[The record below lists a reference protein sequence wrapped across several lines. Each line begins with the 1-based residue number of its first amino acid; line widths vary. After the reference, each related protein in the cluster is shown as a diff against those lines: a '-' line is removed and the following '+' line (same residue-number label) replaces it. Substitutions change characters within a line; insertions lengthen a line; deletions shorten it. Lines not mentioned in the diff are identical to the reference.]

1 MRPLRVALLADP
13 ADEGWP
19 SMDFVAD
26 MLTAHLQR
34 EHGDRVRCAL
44 VRPPIKYR
52 ARRIARGRRAFSVDR
67 LLTRMWEYP
76 RLADRLRANHDVFHV
91 IDHSYAQL
99 VHHLPAARTVVT
111 CHDLDTF
118 RSVLNP
124 ADEARPLAF
133 RAMTRHI
140 LRGLRRAAH
149 VTCDSGSTREALVAR
164 AGIDRDRTT
173 IVYNGV
179 DPVCT
184 PAPDS
189 DADAAAATLLGPP
202 QPEVVEL
209 LHVGSTIPRKRIDV
223 LIQTMAAV
231 RATGRTVRLIRAGG
245 AFTDEQAAL
254 AARLQ
259 ISDVTAV
266 LPSLDRRTLAAVYR
280 RAALLLLPSEREGF
294 GLPLVEAMACG
305 TPVVASDLGAL
316 KEVGEEAAVYCPA
329 GDVPAW
335 VQAVKRLL
343 AEREGD
349 PQVWS
354 ARRNR
359 AVQRAAAFTWSRY
372 ATHMAG
378 IYDRLVGTRAC

>member
-13 ADEGWP
+13 ADEGWA

-26 MLTAHLQR
+26 MLAEHLQR
-34 EHGDRVRCAL
+34 DHSSQVACAL
-44 VRPPIKYR
+44 VRPPIKRR
-52 ARRIARGRRAFSVDR
+52 ARRVARGRQAFSVDR

-76 RLADRLRANHDVFHV
+76 RLAARLRASHDVFHV

-118 RSVLNP
+118 RSVLDP
-124 ADEARPLAF
+124 ADEPRPLAF

-140 LRGLRRAAH
+140 LQGLRRAAH
-149 VTCDSGSTREALVAR
+149 VTCDTGSTLETLVAR
-164 AGIDRDRTT
+164 AGINRDRTT
-173 IVYNGV
+173 VVHNGV
-179 DPVCT
+179 DSVCT
-184 PAPDS
+184 PAADP
-189 DADAAAATLLGPP
+189 DADAAASALLGPSRP
-202 QPEVVEL
+202 DVVEL
-209 LHVGSTIPRKRIDV
+209 LHVGSTIRRKRIDV
-223 LIQTMAAV
+223 LIEIVAGV
-231 RATGRTVRLIRAGG
+231 RAAGLNVRLIRAGG

-254 AARLQ
+254 AWRLQ
-259 ISDVTAV
+259 ISDLTTL

-305 TPVVASDLGAL
+305 TPTVASDLAAL
-316 KEVGEEAAVYCPA
+316 REVGGEAAVYCPA
-329 GDVPAW
+329 ADVPAW
-335 VQAVKRLL
+335 VRGVTRLL
-343 AEREGD
+343 AERECD

-359 AVQRAAAFTWSRY
+359 AVQRAAAFTWSHY
-372 ATHMAG
+372 AADMAG
-378 IYDRLVGTRAC
+378 IYDRLVATRPC

>member
-26 MLTAHLQR
+26 MLAAHLQR
-34 EHGDRVRCAL
+34 EHGDRVACAL
-44 VRPPIKYR
+44 VRPPIEHH
-52 ARRIARGRRAFSVDR
+52 ARRVAGGRQAFSVDR
-67 LLTRMWEYP
+67 LLTRMWAYP
-76 RLADRLRANHDVFHV
+76 RLAARLGASHDVFHV

-99 VHHLPAARTVVT
+99 VHHLPATKTVVT

-124 ADEARPLAF
+124 RDEPRPLAF

-164 AGIDRDRTT
+164 AGINRHRTT
-173 IVYNGV
+173 VVYNGV

-184 PAPDS
+184 PAPDP
-189 DADAAAATLLGPP
+189 DADAAAITLLGPP
-202 QPEVVEL
+202 QPEIVEL

-223 LIQTMAAV
+223 LIQTMAGLCA
-231 RATGRTVRLIRAGG
+231 AGRTVRLIRAGG
-245 AFTDEQAAL
+245 VFTHEQAAL
-254 AARLQ
+254 AERFQ
-259 ISDVTAV
+259 IADVTTV

-316 KEVGEEAAVYCPA
+316 KEVGGEAAVYCPVA
-329 GDVPAW
+329 DGPAW

-343 AEREGD
+343 AERARD

-359 AVQRAAAFTWSRY
+359 AVQRAAAFTWSHY

-378 IYDRLVGTRAC
+378 IYDRLVATRPC

>member
-26 MLTAHLQR
+26 MLAVHLQR
-34 EHGDRVRCAL
+34 EHSSRVVCAL
-44 VRPPIKYR
+44 VRPPIRSR
-52 ARRIARGRRAFSVDR
+52 ARRVAGGRPAFAVDR

-76 RLADRLRANHDVFHV
+76 RLAARLRASHDVFHV

-99 VHHLPAARTVVT
+99 VHHLPATTTVVT

-124 ADEARPLAF
+124 PDELRPLAF
-133 RAMTRHI
+133 QAMTRHI
-140 LRGLRRAAH
+140 LRGLRRAGH

-164 AGIDRDRTT
+164 AGVNRDRTT
-173 IVYNGV
+173 VVYNGV

-184 PAPDS
+184 PAPDP
-189 DADAAAATLLGPP
+189 DADAAANTLLGPRL
-202 QPEVVEL
+202 PEVVEL

-223 LIQTMAAV
+223 LMHMVAGV

-245 AFTDEQAAL
+245 PFTHEQAAL
-254 AARLQ
+254 AERLQ
-259 ISDVTAV
+259 VSDVTAV

-316 KEVGEEAAVYCPA
+316 REVGGEAAVYCPVA
-329 GDVPAW
+329 DVPAW
-335 VQAVKRLL
+335 VQAVNRLL
-343 AEREGD
+343 AERERD

-359 AVQRAAAFTWSRY
+359 AMQRAAAFSWSHY
-372 ATHMAG
+372 AAHMAG
-378 IYDRLVGTRAC
+378 IYDRLVATRAC